1 MKNLNPIEENL
12 IDIYKSIAEK
22 SQGTKKISLLGEVN
36 TINERYEL
44 YSENRRN
51 LSAIEQIDYSENM
64 DVKNHLLSCYGK
76 NVTLNNLKVDIT
88 KKQELYYQ
96 AKCPYCGL
104 NSQGSFDHYLP
115 KEDYPDFAVLALNLI
130 PCCEKCNSIK
140 GERWK
145 ANNGDR
151 LFINYY
157 YDFIPQDKYLFAEI
171 SFNKPSIAPTVSYK
185 IVNNEKIDSLTF
197 KIIES
202 HYNKLNL
209 CSRFESHAN
218 DEISNFFNETK
229 LAAQEGVDK
238 ETQKRTLIRKIK
250 TNTDRA
256 GRNNWLVSLYEA
268 ILESSDFFNHCYN
281 EELTH
286 R

>member
-1 MKNLNPIEENL
+1 MKNLYPIEEKMF
-12 IDIYKSIAEK
+12 DIYKSIAKKSRGEK
-22 SQGTKKISLLGEVN
+22 KVNLLGELD

-44 YSENRRN
+44 YSANRKN
-51 LSAIEQIDYSENM
+51 LSMIEQINYTVDIKKY
-64 DVKNHLLSCYGK
+64 LLSCYGN

-88 KKQELYYQ
+88 NKQELYYQ

-104 NSQGSFDHYLP
+104 NSPGTFDHYLP

-140 GERWK
+140 GDRWK
-145 ANNGDR
+145 AKNGDR

-157 YDFIPQDKYLFAEI
+157 FDFVPQDKYLFAEI
-171 SFNKPSIAPTVSYK
+171 SFNKRSIAPTVSYK
-185 IVNNEKIDSLTF
+185 ILKNKQIDNQAF

-218 DEISNFFNETK
+218 DEISSFFNETK
-229 LAAQEGVDK
+229 LAAQEGVNK
-238 ETQKRTLIRKIK
+238 ETQKLTLMRKIK
-250 TNTDRA
+250 INTDRA

-268 ILESSDFFNHCYN
+268 ILESSDFFDRCYSK
-281 EELTH
+281 ELTL